1 MIGSQLDVIQQHA
14 ALAGN
19 RLSLGH
25 QTAIVILAPHPE
37 DPFLLGFFAFQ
48 QSDDTTYGDGC
59 ENYHFVF
66 YPFHDYT
73 LNVEKLFYIQDNFC

>member
-1 MIGSQLDVIQQHA
+1 MVGSQLDVIQQHA
-14 ALAGN
+14 TLAGD

-25 QTAIVILAPHPE
+25 LAAIVILASQPE

-48 QSDDTTYGDGC
+48 QSDDTTYGDDC

-66 YPFHDYT
+66 DPFHDYT
-73 LNVEKLFYIQDNFC
+73 LKR